1 VQLNPF
7 TQPPLTRQLT
17 IWRRAKLPRSNFL
30 YVFNLFTNPWG
41 RKRVERWLGL
51 LDLVVWLHGA
61 IGLIYALILD
71 EKTTYSLKFPEFY
84 YLLLIYMSAAVVS
97 CTFKVVRYVYL
108 FRYLPRKLEEEDL
121 QITQMQ

>member
-1 VQLNPF
+1 MQLSPF

-17 IWRRAKLPRSNFL
+17 IWRRVKLPRSNYV
-30 YVFNLFTNPWG
+30 YVFNLFTKPWG

-71 EKTTYSLKFPEFY
+71 ETTTYSLKFPEFY

-97 CTFKVVRYVYL
+97 CTYKVIRYVYL
-108 FRYLPRKLEEEDL
+108 FRYLPQKLEEEDR
-121 QITQMQ
+121 

>member
-1 VQLNPF
+1 VQLNSF

-61 IGLIYALILD
+61 IGLIYALFLD